1 MFFKITLS
9 KNVKNVPMCP
19 GLPYI
24 RNMHKK
30 TSAFK
35 ITLITKNYIGSL
47 IITGN
52 NSNFHT
58 VTRGQAPSLS
68 PIGLEEGE
76 I

>member
-1 MFFKITLS
+1 M
-9 KNVKNVPMCP
+9 KNVPMCP

-35 ITLITKNYIGSL
+35 IITKNYIGSL

-52 NSNFHT
+52 RPNSNFHT